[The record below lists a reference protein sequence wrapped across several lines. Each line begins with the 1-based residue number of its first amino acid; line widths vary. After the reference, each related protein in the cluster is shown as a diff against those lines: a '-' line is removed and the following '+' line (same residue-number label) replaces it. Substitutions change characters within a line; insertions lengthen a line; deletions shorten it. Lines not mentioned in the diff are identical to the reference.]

1 MLSKK
6 ISEAL
11 NKQIAMEQ
19 FASSYYLAAASWCAV
34 KGFQGASEFLFRHS
48 DEERMHMLK
57 LVHYLNDHGGH
68 AESPSVGKIP
78 QRFKELPE
86 MFKEILDHEL
96 EVSKAIHQ
104 LADFCFKEKDYST
117 FNFLQW
123 FIQEQRE
130 EERLFLIVIEKF
142 ELAGKGGQGLFL
154 VDDYLRNLVASM
166 PTGQA

>member
-6 ISEAL
+6 ISDAL

-19 FASSYYLAAASWCAV
+19 FASSYYLAAASWCAA
-34 KGFQGASEFLFRHS
+34 KGFEGASAFLFRHS
-48 DEERMHMLK
+48 DEERGHMLK

-68 AESPSVGKIP
+68 AQSPSVGKVP
-78 QRFKELPE
+78 SKFKALPE
-86 MFKEILDHEL
+86 MFKEILSHEL

-104 LADFCFKEKDYST
+104 LTDFCFKEKDFST

-130 EERLFLIVIEKF
+130 EERLFNIVIEKF
-142 ELAGKGGQGLFL
+142 DLAGTEGQGLFL
-154 VDDYLRNLVASM
+154 VDQYLKELTSSLPAES
-166 PTGQA
+166 A

>member
-6 ISEAL
+6 ISDAL

-34 KGFQGASEFLFRHS
+34 KGFEGASAFLFRHS

-68 AESPSVGKIP
+68 AQSPSVGNVP
-78 QRFKELPE
+78 QKFKALPE
-86 MFKEILDHEL
+86 MFKEILEHEL
-96 EVSKAIHQ
+96 EVSRAIHQ

-130 EERLFLIVIEKF
+130 EERLFTLIIEKF
-142 ELAGKGGQGLFL
+142 ELVGNEGQGLFL
-154 VDDYLRNLVASM
+154 ADQYLKALTAGL
-166 PTGQA
+166 PTGGA

>member
-6 ISEAL
+6 ISDAL

-34 KGFQGASEFLFRHS
+34 KGYEGASAFLFRHS
-48 DEERMHMLK
+48 EEERGHMLK

-68 AESPSVGKIP
+68 AQSPSVGKVP
-78 QRFKELPE
+78 QKFKALPE
-86 MFKEILDHEL
+86 IFSDILAHER
-96 EVSKAIHQ
+96 EVSEAIHQ
-104 LADFCFKEKDYST
+104 LTDFCLKEKDFST

-130 EERLFLIVIEKF
+130 EERLFNIVIEKF
-142 ELAGKGGQGLFL
+142 ALVGADGQGLFL
-154 VDDYLRNLVASM
+154 ADEYLKTLTATL
-166 PTGQA
+166 PQG